1 MNGFK
6 AMRERAR
13 ITQKALASRMRIA
26 QSTVAMWESG
36 ENAPRAK
43 KLQELARI
51 LGCTVDDFF
60 KDYVEEDKE
69 EAS

>member
-13 ITQKALASRMRIA
+13 ITQKTLASRMRIA

>member
-6 AMRERAR
+6 AMREKAG
-13 ITQKALASRMRIA
+13 ITQKALANRMGIA

-43 KLQELARI
+43 KLQELAHV
-51 LGCTVDDFF
+51 LGCTVDDLFRNH
-60 KDYVEEDKE
+60 EQEG
-69 EAS
+69 A